1 MRNIIP
7 IKGFKG
13 NNSPWKRKSISLSH
27 KGAIIAPLNPH
38 IYLCIIFSILLIWT
52 SGCANTVT
60 TKIVTLTMRVQ
71 IKLGPNAVISKKHNY
86 HIIFSKVASPNIKL
100 PPFELG
106 NTTYFPTPGR
116 TFDEEK
122 DYTFRENGKI
132 PHLYQKFFYTWS
144 DYILINNS
152 NNSVAKFYTSTITS
166 TDFFEST
173 TTNNYTYTAKNNFI
187 RNTDYTYTY
196 NATTQFITFEFDI
209 THLSETL
216 SGTRYIHVMTSKRS
230 DDTYQSGYFQD
241 ALSKPKIIILSAH
254 HGQTWT
260 DELDNYEISDAMDIK
275 QCIID
280 IF

>member
-1 MRNIIP
+1 M
-7 IKGFKG
+7 
-13 NNSPWKRKSISLSH
+13 
-27 KGAIIAPLNPH
+27 
-38 IYLCIIFSILLIWT
+38 
-52 SGCANTVT
+52 
-60 TKIVTLTMRVQ
+60 
-71 IKLGPNAVISKKHNY
+71 
-86 HIIFSKVASPNIKL
+86 IKL
-100 PPFELG
+100 PVFTG
-106 NTTYFPTPGR
+106 INDTYFPTPGR
-116 TFDEEK
+116 TFD
-122 DYTFRENGKI
+122 DNDDSTFRDNGKI
-132 PHLYQKFFYTWS
+132 PYLYQQFFYTWS

-152 NNSVAKFYTSTITS
+152 VAEFYTSTITS

-173 TTNNYTYTAKNNFI
+173 TTDNYTYNAKDNFI